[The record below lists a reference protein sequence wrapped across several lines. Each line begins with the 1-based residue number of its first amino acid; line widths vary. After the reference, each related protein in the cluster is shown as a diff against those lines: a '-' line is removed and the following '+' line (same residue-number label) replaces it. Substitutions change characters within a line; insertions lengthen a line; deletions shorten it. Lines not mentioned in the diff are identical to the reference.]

1 MKNFNK
7 KLDAHDYCLDLA
19 ILDLLK
25 DCMTRDDIPLD
36 IKEKIVRVGR
46 FNVAKM
52 NQESFNITIVH
63 DYEGGKEHE

>member
-7 KLDAHDYCLDLA
+7 NLDAHDYCLDLA
-19 ILDLLK
+19 ILDLLN

-36 IKEKIVRVGR
+36 IKEKIVRVGK

-52 NQESFNITIVH
+52 RQEPFNVTIIH
-63 DYEGGKEHE
+63 DFKGGK